1 MFSKRISRGN
11 NKYIGVEMVYSLGNY
26 GGKRGYYL
34 SVYPFEIEIIGG
46 YEMIV
51 RDILAGKKYILKEV
65 SRKSKKA
72 EAEAEV
78 MAIEKFNELAKLY
91 A

>member
-1 MFSKRISRGN
+1 M
-11 NKYIGVEMVYSLGNY
+11 
-26 GGKRGYYL
+26 GGH
-34 SVYPFEIEIIGG
+34 
-46 YEMIV
+46 EMIS
-51 RDILAGKKYILKEV
+51 RDILAGKRYLLKEV
-65 SRKSKKA
+65 KRKSKKA